1 MKTFHEVIDINLLSC
16 ICYLAFAIL
25 CVLHLQVKATD
36 NIIILLYHTT
46 WRKLLL
52 CEHDITKQEGKMRG
66 WCRPVTQEI
75 IFILLYCVKDKDCHC
90 RNMSLFLLLLSMD
103 LESCFNAMLVHSFL
117 VKWFIIPILSSMNYC
132 CQSNNIMNFLKNEQ
146 VCHVNCFRI
155 WLCVMFE

>member
-1 MKTFHEVIDINLLSC
+1 MKTFHEVY
-16 ICYLAFAIL
+16 YLAFAIL

-52 CEHDITKQEGKMRG
+52 CERDITKQEGKMRG

-75 IFILLYCVKDKDCHC
+75 IFILLYCVKDKDRHC

-132 CQSNNIMNFLKNEQ
+132 CQSNIMNFLKNEQ